1 MESTLSL
8 QQDNKF
14 SLLKE
19 APTIA
24 SFLETGNTKAQEN
37 VKIDTSYFNRE
48 GNER

>member
-24 SFLETGNTKAQEN
+24 SFLEAGNTKAQPRLQ
-37 VKIDTSYFNRE
+37 I
-48 GNER
+48 